1 MASRLDQ
8 LIKDATKAGLGV
20 GGSPPQRDPPPPPEG
35 CEFVNERAPFGKELP
50 NFPDL
55 PEQTHRCI
63 TALARHLHTPYAPL
77 ARPLHAP
84 YTPLT
89 RPSHAPC
96 TPLAHPLHTP
106 CTPLAHPLTPP
117 PPRFVAPSPL
127 PSLLPA
133 RWRLPLEPA
142 LSGALVPDPDAEP
155 LPRVGG
161 LMQEAPYWGAQVV
174 EMPNKFPNP
183 PAADV
188 WHSQMPNKFP
198 NPPAADVWHSQMPN
212 KFPNPPAAD
221 VWHSQMPNKF
231 PNPPA
236 ADVWHSQMPN
246 KFPNPP
252 AADVWHSTG
261 PPTGELLVAST
272 DLGHIAA
279 GGVPGLAWDL
289 GPDSGAAG
297 GGGGGGGGNGGGA
310 LTLLLYEYSGDFSR
324 ARGAFQ
330 RQHAERVSRATRR
343 GELLLA
349 GTTADPLDRGIF
361 IFRESS
367 AARAF
372 ASGDPFVAA
381 GLVRHWEVR
390 KWALAGGQLMAE
402 AFSARARTGDGA
414 LADTGGVADR
424 RGVADR
430 GGRALFDDRPS
441 WGGVGA
447 GLTGGALGT
456 LLGAFVLG
464 GGVWRRRT
472 RAVTSRRASITS
484 EDPAEIKGFSR

>member
-1 MASRLDQ
+1 
-8 LIKDATKAGLGV
+8 
-20 GGSPPQRDPPPPPEG
+20 
-35 CEFVNERAPFGKELP
+35 
-50 NFPDL
+50 
-55 PEQTHRCI
+55 
-63 TALARHLHTPYAPL
+63 
-77 ARPLHAP
+77 
-84 YTPLT
+84 
-89 RPSHAPC
+89 
-96 TPLAHPLHTP
+96 
-106 CTPLAHPLTPP
+106 
-117 PPRFVAPSPL
+117 
-127 PSLLPA
+127 
-133 RWRLPLEPA
+133 
-142 LSGALVPDPDAEP
+142 
-155 LPRVGG
+155 
-161 LMQEAPYWGAQVV
+161 MQEAPYWGAQVV

-221 VWHSQMPNKF
+221 VWHS
-231 PNPPA
+231 
-236 ADVWHSQMPN
+236 
-246 KFPNPP
+246 
-252 AADVWHSTG
+252 TG
-261 PPTGELLVAST
+261 PPTGEFLVAST

-289 GPDSGAAG
+289 GPDSGAA
-297 GGGGGGGGNGGGA
+297 GGGGNGGGA

-349 GTTADPLDRGIF
+349 GSTADPLDRGIF

-414 LADTGGVADR
+414 LADTAGVADR

-430 GGRALFDDRPS
+430 GGGALFDDRPS

-456 LLGAFVLG
+456 VLGAFVLG
-464 GGVWRRRT
+464 SGVWRRRT
-472 RAVTSRRASITS
+472 GAVTSCRASVTS
-484 EDPAEIKGFSR
+484 EDPAESKGFSR